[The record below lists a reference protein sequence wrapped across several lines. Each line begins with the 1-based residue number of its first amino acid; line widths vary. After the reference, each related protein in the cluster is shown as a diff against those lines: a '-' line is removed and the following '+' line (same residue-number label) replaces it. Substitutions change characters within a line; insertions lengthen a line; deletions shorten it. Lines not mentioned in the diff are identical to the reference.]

1 MDLQIWKSIEF
12 RNSLKINFKQEIMSR
27 YISKKKEE
35 IGLSPYAL
43 VFRGEKKTEQIVLR
57 AMDFNLEDVTEQ
69 EVKSTEELNVLKK
82 SKNLTWLN
90 VDGLDNVELMEN
102 MAKVFN
108 IEHNIL
114 SDVMNPDARPKV
126 QELETG
132 IFASIKMLKYNEKSD
147 SLSAENLSL
156 IFFDNLLISFQEQ
169 PDLVFEPIRE
179 RIRKHKNKIRKSGSD
194 YLAFALLDV
203 VVDNYIYV
211 IGLLGERIENLED
224 EMTSD
229 PKKELLESINTYK
242 RELNFLRKHIKPAK
256 EMIQNLVKLESEFI
270 HEENYIHFRE
280 LHNNINEASELSDS
294 YREILYDQLNIYH
307 SSMSTKLNDIMRI
320 LTVFSVIFIPL
331 TFIVGVYGTNFENL
345 PELHWHHG
353 YFIMWGVM
361 ILTSISMLWF
371 FKRKKWFWN
380 I

>member
-1 MDLQIWKSIEF
+1 
-12 RNSLKINFKQEIMSR
+12 MSR

-69 EVKSTEELNVLKK
+69 EVKSTEELNALKK

-90 VDGLDNVELMEN
+90 VDGLDNVDLMEN

-132 IFASIKMLKYNEKSD
+132 IFASVKMLKYNEKSD

-156 IFFDNLLISFQEQ
+156 VFFDNLLISFQEQ

-211 IGLLGERIENLED
+211 IGLLGEKIENLED

-361 ILTSISMLWF
+361 LLTSISMLWF
-371 FKRKKWFWN
+371 FKRKKWF
-380 I
+380 